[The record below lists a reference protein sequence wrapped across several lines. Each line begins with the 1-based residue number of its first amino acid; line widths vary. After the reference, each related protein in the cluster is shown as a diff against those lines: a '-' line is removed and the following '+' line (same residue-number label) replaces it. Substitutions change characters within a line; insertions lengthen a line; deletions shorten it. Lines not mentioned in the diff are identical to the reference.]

1 MDIKK
6 IYHYTKDLTVLY
18 VEDDLAI
25 SKNIV
30 DILKMF
36 FKEVYHRANGLEG
49 LKLYKEKKEGFD
61 IVLADIYMPEMDG
74 IEMIENILE
83 INPKQQISV
92 FSAQDDPV
100 YLRRLIN
107 LGVSSFLLK
116 PIREKQLMM
125 TLLKLA
131 KTINNEKLLQKYLEN
146 MKDENAKLEEK
157 LYHTLKTDN
166 LTGLK
171 NREALVEDIN
181 KMSYTMLAFLD
192 LDHFQFI
199 NDLYGTEVG
208 DEVIKKFANFLE
220 NKVKDT
226 DFSVYHTA
234 GDEFAICSYDK
245 DSTRFEKFIK
255 NLSEEVVNLVLY
267 IDEIKEE
274 ISIDASIGVTYEL
287 SLMASFGMIFE
298 SSLLLVQAN
307 TALKYAKKHN
317 KSLVTYSESINTLQY
332 IQKTLEWKDK
342 IKHAYENDDIVA
354 VFQPI
359 VDKDGKI
366 AKYETLMRLRLKEDG
381 ETKLISPYFFLETAI
396 ITKQYPKISKV
407 IIQQALDRLK
417 EDSTITLSINLT
429 FSDVQNPDILQL
441 LEDELKRN
449 DIGSRLIVEI
459 VESEDIKDY
468 SILIDFL
475 EKLKSYGVKVA
486 IDDFGSGFSN
496 FENIIKY
503 GTDYIKIDGSL
514 IKKIDTDKNSYA
526 IVKAISEFA
535 HALGIK
541 VIAEFVH
548 SKEVLEVLKDLK
560 VDEFQGFYFYEPTLE
575 IVKDK
580 EAEVAA

>member
-18 VEDDLAI
+18 VEDDLIVA
-25 SKNIV
+25 KNIV
-30 DILKMF
+30 EILKMF
-36 FKEVYHRANGLEG
+36 FKEVHHKADGYEG
-49 LKLYKEKKEGFD
+49 LKLYESNKNGFD
-61 IVLADIYMPEMDG
+61 IVLADIYMPKMNG
-74 IEMIENILE
+74 IEMIEKILE
-83 INPKQQISV
+83 INPKQHISV
-92 FSAQDDPV
+92 FSAQDDPI
-100 YLRRLIN
+100 YLKKLIN

-116 PIREKQLMM
+116 PLKEKQLML
-125 TLLKLA
+125 TLLKIA
-131 KTINNEKLLQKYLEN
+131 KNINNEKLLQRYLKN
-146 MKDENAKLEEK
+146 MEDTNALLEKKLNA
-157 LYHTLKTDN
+157 TLKTDN

-171 NREALVEDIN
+171 NREALVEDIGKN
-181 KMSYTMLAFLD
+181 NYTMLAFLD
-192 LDHFQFI
+192 IDHFQFI
-199 NDLYGTEVG
+199 NDLYGTKVG
-208 DEVIKKFANFLE
+208 DQVIKKFANFLS
-220 NKVKDT
+220 NRVKDT
-226 DFSVYHTA
+226 DFSVYHTS

-245 DSTRFEKFIK
+245 DSKNFENFITK
-255 NLSEEVVNLVLY
+255 LSEDVVNLVLY

-287 SLMASFGMIFE
+287 SLMAGFGMMFE
-298 SSLLLVQAN
+298 SNLLLVQAN

-317 KSLVTYSESINTLQY
+317 KTLVTYSESINTLQY

-342 IKHAYENDDIVA
+342 IKHAYENNDIVA

-359 VDKDGKI
+359 VDRDGKI

-407 IIQQALDRLK
+407 IIKQALDKLK
-417 EDSTITLSINLT
+417 THSDITLSINLT
-429 FSDVQNPDILQL
+429 YSDVQNPDILSL
-441 LEDELKRN
+441 LEDELKSY
-449 DIGSRLIVEI
+449 DIGNRLIVEI

-468 SILIDFL
+468 NILIDFL
-475 EKLKSYGVKVA
+475 EKLKSFGVKVA

-514 IKKIDTDKNSYA
+514 IKKVDSDKNSFA

-535 HALGIK
+535 HTLGIK

-560 VDEFQGFYFYEPTLE
+560 VDEYQGFYFYEPALE
-575 IVKDK
+575 LVEDK
-580 EAEVAA
+580 EEALV